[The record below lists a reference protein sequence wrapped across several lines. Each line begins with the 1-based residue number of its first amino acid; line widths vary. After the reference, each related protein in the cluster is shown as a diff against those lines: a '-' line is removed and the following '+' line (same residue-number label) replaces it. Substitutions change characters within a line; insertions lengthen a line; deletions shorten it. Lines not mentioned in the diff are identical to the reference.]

1 MRMQIS
7 IQYSVWCYYWRGKCS
22 NISAVSEYGC
32 AKATGSGELTSG
44 LGGVVGGTL
53 PPYLPF
59 PPPPILSHVW
69 VPLYYHPLI
78 WVDEGTR
85 LPPSIYPF
93 LLPFLR
99 LPFSHLPFPSS
110 PFFLPL
116 RFPPSSFLPPPPS
129 GKSLPGTLC
138 LVSRKLHSEISFVL
152 DKTKEFWGKIPKN
165 LFSVDFQ
172 TIDCFDLICI
182 WEGKTILSS
191 EKIKECGGK
200 GWMHFHGFMF
210 HRKSRVLQV
219 RARQV
224 LFVVH
229 QSKKSFH
236 QLVQLSPI

>member
-1 MRMQIS
+1 M
-7 IQYSVWCYYWRGKCS
+7 
-22 NISAVSEYGC
+22 
-32 AKATGSGELTSG
+32 
-44 LGGVVGGTL
+44 VGGTL

-59 PPPPILSHVW
+59 PPPPILSHAS

-85 LPPSIYPF
+85 LPPSIYPSLF
-93 LLPFLR
+93 PFLR

-165 LFSVDFQ
+165 LFLVDFQ

-182 WEGKTILSS
+182 WEGKTILYS
-191 EKIKECGGK
+191 EKNKEYGRK